1 MNEVQSPILTLKVN
15 KFGIEMILNALAQ
28 LPYAQS
34 AGLIKE
40 LEAQANYQ
48 LQQLAAAAQAPAV
61 AEVPEP
67 QPEPATASDVTDAE
81 VK

>member
-61 AEVPEP
+61 AEAPA
-67 QPEPATASDVTDAE
+67 QPEPAATAEATDVE

>member
-15 KFGIEMILNALAQ
+15 KFGIEMVLNALAQ

-48 LQQLAAAAQAPAV
+48 LQQLAAAAAQETQPEVDAPASTEADSV
-61 AEVPEP
+61 A
-67 QPEPATASDVTDAE
+67 TDVEA
-81 VK
+81 K

>member
-1 MNEVQSPILTLKVN
+1 MSEVQSPILTLKVN

-61 AEVPEP
+61 DAPA
-67 QPEPATASDVTDAE
+67 QPETATASDVTDAE

>member
-40 LEAQANYQ
+40 LEAQANFQ

-61 AEVPEP
+61 VDAPA
-67 QPEPATASDVTDAE
+67 QPETATAEATDAE

>member
-1 MNEVQSPILTLKVN
+1 MSEVQSPILTLKVN

-48 LQQLAAAAQAPAV
+48 LQQLAAAAQAPGVDAP
-61 AEVPEP
+61 A
-67 QPEPATASDVTDAE
+67 QPEPVTASDVTDAE
-81 VK
+81 IK